1 MIIMFGFK
9 YEHTPDS
16 NSISIKLLGLK
27 EEIEGEYNESKFFIE
42 NTSSLFQSKYSIS
55 IFNLPDSSEIDVKKR
70 IDDFIKETGVEIN
83 YD

>member
-16 NSISIKLLGLK
+16 NSISLKLLGLK
-27 EEIEGEYNESKFFIE
+27 EGIEGDYDGSKFDIE
-42 NTSSLFQSKYSIS
+42 SSGSLFQSKYSIS

-70 IDDFIKETGVEIN
+70 IDDFINQTSVEVI
-83 YD
+83 YE